1 MLSSSKREK
10 YFFGFW
16 LQVCSSS
23 RNFEKKFQI
32 YEEEW

>member
-23 RNFEKKFQI
+23 KNFEKKNQI
-32 YEEEW
+32 SEEEW